1 MDIQYSGPKS
11 IELDALF
18 SYARSAL
25 ILFIIFY
32 TATDTCAEP
41 LREWLL
47 IEATVLMFRVGIIA
61 SFSVYNQSMWYKLII
76 MLIKAFSFIWVI
88 FGIYWTSEENL
99 CDDSWTYY
107 AVIGLILIF
116 LSGILVFILALALAC
131 YLVRANKSENHEMN
145 QRLNNS

>member
-32 TATDTCAEP
+32 TATDSCEEP

-61 SFSVYNQSMWYKLII
+61 SFSVYSQTMCYKLII
-76 MLIKAFSFIWVI
+76 MIIKVFSFIWVL
-88 FGIYWTSEENL
+88 FGIYWTSDENQ
-99 CDDSWTYY
+99 CENSWTYY

-116 LSGILVFILALALAC
+116 LSGIFIFIVALAVAC
-131 YLVRANKSENHEMN
+131 YFVRANKSENNEMS

>member
-25 ILFIIFY
+25 ILFIIFF
-32 TATDTCAEP
+32 TATDVCAEP
-41 LREWLL
+41 LREWLF

-61 SFSVYNQSMWYKLII
+61 SFSVYSQSMWYKIII
-76 MLIKAFSFIWVI
+76 MIIKAFSFIWVV
-88 FGIYWTSEENL
+88 FGIYWTSKENK

-116 LSGILVFILALALAC
+116 LSGIFVFIIALAVAC
-131 YLVRANKSENHEMN
+131 YIVRSNKSENHEMS